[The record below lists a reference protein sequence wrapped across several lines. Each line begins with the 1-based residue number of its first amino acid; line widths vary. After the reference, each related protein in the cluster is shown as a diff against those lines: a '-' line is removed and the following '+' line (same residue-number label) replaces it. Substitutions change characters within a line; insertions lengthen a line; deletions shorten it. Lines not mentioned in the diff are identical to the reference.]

1 MKILINNRLSI
12 FAVGLLFAIMFQ
24 SCNVMYS
31 PSMQNTPLL
40 QEKKEVVANIG
51 INDIQGA
58 YAVTDHVGVM
68 LNGYYNNGA
77 SNDYS
82 SYDYYDS
89 WSRQER
95 KQWHVEAGAG
105 YFNKLNDN
113 AIVEIFGGLGYGSS
127 SLRNYAKDSI
137 NEIPTLKSSYNAD
150 LMRFFVQ
157 PAIGYSIDNFHVSF
171 STRILFQKYLN
182 ANSFGYSLVELY
194 DDKLLDMDKSVY
206 AFLEPALTL
215 RYGFKYVK
223 FQAQAM
229 LSYKYNVDR
238 LNYMPVVFS
247 IGMHVDIAKR
257 WNIMNRKKVITSAT
271 IVE

>member
-1 MKILINNRLSI
+1 MKNQNQHRISI
-12 FAVGLLFAIMFQ
+12 FIAGVAIITLIQ

-77 SNDYS
+77 SNDYN

-89 WSRQER
+89 WYRQER
-95 KQWHVEAGAG
+95 KQAHVEAGVG
-105 YFNKLNDN
+105 CFNKLNDN
-113 AIVEIFGGLGYGSS
+113 IIMEIYGGLGYGSAS
-127 SLRNYAKDSI
+127 MNNYGRDSL
-137 NEIPTLKSSYNAD
+137 NEIPILKSSYSAD
-150 LMRFFVQ
+150 FTRFFIQ
-157 PAIGYSIDNFHVSF
+157 PAIGYSVDNFDFSF
-171 STRILFQKYLN
+171 SMRILFQKYMN
-182 ANSFGYSLVELY
+182 ANSYGYTRIELY
-194 DDKLLDMDKSVY
+194 DDKLLDMDKPVY
-206 AFLEPALTL
+206 AFLEPALTM
-215 RYGFKYVK
+215 RYGYKYVK

-229 LSYKYNVDR
+229 LSYKYNVDQ

-247 IGMHVDIAKR
+247 VGIHVDLAKR
-257 WNIMNRKKVITSAT
+257 WSLIKQTKRSEPAVLD
-271 IVE
+271 

>member
-1 MKILINNRLSI
+1 MKILVNSQLSI
-12 FAVGLLFAIMFQ
+12 FVVGFVLVIMSQ

-89 WSRQER
+89 WYRQER
-95 KQWHVEAGAG
+95 KQAHVEAGVG
-105 YFNKLNDN
+105 CFNKLNDN
-113 AIVEIFGGLGYGSS
+113 IIVEIYGGLGYGSAS
-127 SLRNYAKDSI
+127 MNNYSRDSL
-137 NEIPTLKSSYNAD
+137 NEIPILKSSYSAD
-150 LMRFFVQ
+150 FTRFFIQ
-157 PAIGYSIDNFHVSF
+157 PAIGYSVDNFDFSF
-171 STRILFQKYLN
+171 SMRILFQKYMN
-182 ANSFGYSLVELY
+182 ASSFGYTRIELY
-194 DDKLLDMDKSVY
+194 DDKLLDMDKPVY
-206 AFLEPALTL
+206 AFLEPALTM

-238 LNYMPVVFS
+238 LNYMPIVFS
-247 IGMHVDIAKR
+247 VGIHVDLAKR
-257 WNIMNRKKVITSAT
+257 WNLIKQTKSESSR